1 MALIALRRDR
11 PEGRGG
17 LFVGMLGPVAVACV
31 VTLLAWLVLQ
41 STGAATANIVILFG
55 INAVM
60 VIGFQCFVGNTG
72 IVSFGHVAFMG
83 LGAYAA
89 GIVSVPVAKKAI
101 FLPSLPHFLGQTELP
116 TFWTLLLGGCVAAVV
131 ALVMG
136 LVIMRLSGA
145 AASIATL
152 GLLVIVHN
160 VLSQAHALTRG
171 PQSFFGVPRDATFEW
186 VFGSLIAVV
195 VLSSWLK
202 WSALG
207 LRARSVRDDPIAAEA
222 SGVRRLPAR
231 LWPFVVSA
239 FITGVGGALYALD
252 LTAFSPDSF
261 FVSQIVGVLVMAIIG
276 GLGSISGSLIGAAI
290 ISVLAEVLR
299 RVEAGFTIGPIEVHS
314 AVGVSEAVFGI
325 ALILML
331 RWRPAGMLGPLELE
345 IDPRPGRIHKGM
357 S

>member
-1 MALIALRRDR
+1 VALIALRRDR

-17 LFVGMLGPVAVACV
+17 LLVGMLGPVVVAGAM
-31 VTLLAWLVLQ
+31 TLLAWLVLQ
-41 STGAATANIVILFG
+41 ATGATIGNIVILFG

-89 GIVSVPVAKKAI
+89 GIVSVPITLKRL
-101 FLPSLPHFLGQTELP
+101 FLPSLPSFLGQAELP
-116 TFWTLLLGGCVAAVV
+116 TFLTLVVGGCVAAVV

-160 VLSQAHALTRG
+160 VLSQAHSFTRG
-171 PQSFFGVPRDATFEW
+171 PQSFFGVPREATFEW

-195 VLSSWLK
+195 VLSAWLK

-239 FITGVGGALYALD
+239 FITGVGGALYAQD

-276 GLGSISGSLIGAAI
+276 GLSSISGSLIGAAI
-290 ISVLAEVLR
+290 ISVLAELLR
-299 RVEAGFTIGPIEVHS
+299 RAEAGFSIGPIDVHS
-314 AVGVSEAVFGI
+314 AVGISEAVFGI
-325 ALILML
+325 ALILVL
-331 RWRPAGMLGPLELE
+331 RWRPAGVLGAMELE
-345 IDPRPGRIHKGM
+345 IDPRLGRTSKGR